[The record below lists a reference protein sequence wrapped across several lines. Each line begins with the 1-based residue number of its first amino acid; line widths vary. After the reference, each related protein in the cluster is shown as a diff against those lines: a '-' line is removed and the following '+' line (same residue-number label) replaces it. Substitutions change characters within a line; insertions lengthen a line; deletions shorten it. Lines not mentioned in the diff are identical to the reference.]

1 MGGLRQLRRCAVT
14 SGCRREA
21 LKGSKKIVVL
31 DKDLAKVGTALR
43 RAAKQARKIAL
54 QTNTPLVV
62 YENGRVIKK
71 KLSREKD
78 R

>member
-1 MGGLRQLRRCAVT
+1 MKRI
-14 SGCRREA
+14 
-21 LKGSKKIVVL
+21 KKVIL
-31 DKDLAKVGTALR
+31 DKDMAGVGPALR
-43 RAAKQARKIAL
+43 RAAKQARKIAI

-62 YENGRVIKK
+62 WKNGRVVKK

>member
-1 MGGLRQLRRCAVT
+1 MKRI
-14 SGCRREA
+14 
-21 LKGSKKIVVL
+21 KKVIL
-31 DKDLAKVGTALR
+31 DKDLAKVGSALR
-43 RAAKQARKIAL
+43 RAAKQARKIAI

-62 YENGRVIKK
+62 WENGRVVKK

>member
-1 MGGLRQLRRCAVT
+1 M
-14 SGCRREA
+14 
-21 LKGSKKIVVL
+21 KKTKKVFL
-31 DKDLAKVGTALR
+31 DKDMARVGIALR
-43 RAAKQARKIAL
+43 RAARQARRIAI

-62 YENGRVIKK
+62 WENGRVVKK

>member
-1 MGGLRQLRRCAVT
+1 MKRR
-14 SGCRREA
+14 
-21 LKGSKKIVVL
+21 KKIVIL
-31 DKDLAKVGTALR
+31 DKDMARVGIALR

-62 YENGRVIKK
+62 WENGRVVKK

-78 R
+78 L

>member
-1 MGGLRQLRRCAVT
+1 M
-14 SGCRREA
+14 
-21 LKGSKKIVVL
+21 KGSKRVVVR
-31 DKDLAKVGTALR
+31 DKDLAKVGIALR
-43 RAAKQARKIAL
+43 RAAKQARKIAI

-62 YENGRVIKK
+62 WENGRVVKK

>member
-1 MGGLRQLRRCAVT
+1 M
-14 SGCRREA
+14 
-21 LKGSKKIVVL
+21 KGKKKIVVR
-31 DKDLAKVGTALR
+31 DEDLAKVGVALR
-43 RAAKQARKIAL
+43 RAAKQARKIAI

-62 YENGRVIKK
+62 WENGRVVKK

>member
-1 MGGLRQLRRCAVT
+1 MKR
-14 SGCRREA
+14 
-21 LKGSKKIVVL
+21 SKKVVIR

-54 QTNTPLVV
+54 QTNTPLVI

-71 KLSREKD
+71 KLSRGKLC
-78 R
+78 